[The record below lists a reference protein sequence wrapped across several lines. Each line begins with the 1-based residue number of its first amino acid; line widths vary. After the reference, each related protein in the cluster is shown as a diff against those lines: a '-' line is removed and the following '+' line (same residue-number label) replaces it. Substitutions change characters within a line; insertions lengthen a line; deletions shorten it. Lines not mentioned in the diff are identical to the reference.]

1 MKRILCAAALAAG
14 LLQGGA
20 AHAAGF
26 FDGTWTGVVNAT
38 GGSCTAG
45 TVLMQIDGNTVAGDI
60 VLVQGTLDVQGHV
73 GADGSVTAAYFNPT
87 TGGLSSISGKI
98 SGGEFVGLLDTFEP
112 FFPGVGGP
120 CIHIVSARRS

>member
-1 MKRILCAAALAAG
+1 MKRVLRAAALAAG
-14 LLQGGA
+14 LLQGGP

-26 FDGTWTGVVNAT
+26 YDGAWTGVVNAT

-45 TVLMQIDGNTVAGDI
+45 TVVMQIAGNTVAGDV

-73 GADGSVTAAYFNPT
+73 AADGSVTASYFNPT
-87 TGGLSSISGKI
+87 TGGVSSISGKI
-98 SGGEFVGLLDTFEP
+98 SDGVFVGVLDTFEP

-120 CIHIVSARRS
+120 CIHIVSAHRS